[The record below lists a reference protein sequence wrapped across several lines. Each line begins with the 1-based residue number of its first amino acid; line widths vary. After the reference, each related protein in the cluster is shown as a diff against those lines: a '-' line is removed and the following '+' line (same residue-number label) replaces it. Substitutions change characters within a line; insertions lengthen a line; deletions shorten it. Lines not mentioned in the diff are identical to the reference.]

1 METSKILDVLNIP
14 YGEVDIQFNRN
25 LMPLNTLAEISKV
38 NSNEL
43 EMHIDDTVVYFCPFS
58 IIKRIKARNKPYTE
72 ITTKEFYNKLCCEF
86 ITYVVADTGEFIE
99 VCLTGTVTGEC
110 PIEEKLKVM
119 ALLMNVTISMS
130 DLYDYVSQNI
140 QLPLEY
146 EVNGNSITATGER
159 PDRYQYPSSIRC
171 NMIKKKYNNI
181 IPFDFVKAVTSN
193 SYNRNHSHWL

>member
-1 METSKILDVLNIP
+1 METSKILDALNIP

-43 EMHIDDTVVYFCPFS
+43 EMHIDNAAVYFCPFS
-58 IIKRIKARNKPYTE
+58 IIKRIKAKKKPYTE
-72 ITTKEFYNKLCCEF
+72 IVTKEFYNKLCCEF

-99 VCLTGTVTGEC
+99 VCLTGSVTGEC
-110 PIEEKLKVM
+110 SMEEKLKVM
-119 ALLMNVTISMS
+119 ALLMNSTISMS

-171 NMIKKKYNNI
+171 KKKKYN
-181 IPFDFVKAVTSN
+181 T
-193 SYNRNHSHWL
+193 

>member
-43 EMHIDDTVVYFCPFS
+43 EMHIDDAVVYFCPFS
-58 IIKRIKARNKPYTE
+58 IIKRIKARNSPVTE

-86 ITYVVADTGEFIE
+86 ITYVIADTRELIE

-110 PIEEKLKVM
+110 SIEEKLKVM

-171 NMIKKKYNNI
+171 KKKKYNNI

-193 SYNRNHSHWL
+193 SSNRNHSHWL

>member
-25 LMPLNTLAEISKV
+25 LMPLNTLAEISKI

-86 ITYVVADTGEFIE
+86 ITYVVADTSEFIE
-99 VCLTGTVTGEC
+99 VHLTGTVTGEC
-110 PIEEKLKVM
+110 SIEEKLKVM

-171 NMIKKKYNNI
+171 KKKKYNNI

-193 SYNRNHSHWL
+193 SSNRNHSHWL